1 MLNGIIKRKELTA
14 KENSME
20 KINHRMYLV
29 FIFLLSQIH
38 LYIL

>member
-1 MLNGIIKRKELTA
+1 MDIIKRKELTT
-14 KENSME
+14 KENAMK